1 MKRSRLFTVLE
12 ALKFD
17 GHISIRRNGFYGLQY
32 IGGGKSEDLT
42 KRYGGYIVVK
52 STVINN
58 VLVIYVD

>member
-1 MKRSRLFTVLE
+1 MLE